1 MKKTLIALAI
11 LTVSGASFAQSSVTI
26 SGKLRYA
33 YESAESTT
41 SGTKTKANGV
51 RVTDGDVNFAAVED
65 LGGGLKATASIAVL
79 TRGRDTGISGRD
91 ASLSLAGNFGSVMVG
106 SVEAGNGIL
115 GLGGAG
121 APVYG
126 LDGTVISAASNV
138 DIIKYTSPAFNGFT
152 FSANATDKT
161 ASGQTLG
168 MGATATTQDST
179 GFGLNYANGPLAAA
193 FDLTNYGANAATGT
207 LADDRTRVSA
217 SYDLGVAKVGFG
229 HQVAKYVGG
238 SKTKDMIVGVSVPV
252 GAFLLGANYA
262 TQQVGTG
269 VKVKGTDLGA
279 QYNLSKRTFIAA
291 HYQKVTNRDATLGT
305 ATAITAADAVANSNN
320 KFRVQLSH
328 AF

>member
-33 YESAESTT
+33 YESAEKNVA
-41 SGTKTKANGV
+41 GTVTKANGV

-106 SVEAGNGIL
+106 SVEAGNGII

-126 LDGTVISAASNV
+126 MDGSVIAGASNV

-152 FSANATDKT
+152 LSANATDST
-161 ASGQTLG
+161 AAAQTLG
-168 MGATATTQDST
+168 MGATAATADST
-179 GFGLNYANGPLAAA
+179 GFGVNYANGPLAVAA
-193 FDLTNYGANAATGT
+193 DLTNYGLNASGGT
-207 LADDRTRVSA
+207 ADNRTRISA
-217 SYDLGVAKVGFG
+217 SYDLGVAKLGLG
-229 HQVAKYVGG
+229 HQVAKTTTG
-238 SKTKDMIVGVSVPV
+238 SKTKDMIMGVSVPV

-262 TQQVGTG
+262 TQQTDSG

-291 HYQKVTNRDATLGT
+291 HYQKVTNRTAALGT
-305 ATAITAADAVANSNN
+305 ETYTAATAAGNSNN
-320 KFRVQLSH
+320 KFRIQLGHS
-328 AF
+328 F